1 MSDNRRPDVPGWM
14 PTNRVAF
21 FAFLSLFPAVVAAV
35 LTYGLVADP
44 AKIGSQAPSWPT
56 PCRALGGAALGQ

>member
-21 FAFLSLFPAVVAAV
+21 FAFLSLFPAVVAR
-35 LTYGLVADP
+35 
-44 AKIGSQAPSWPT
+44 
-56 PCRALGGAALGQ
+56 C